1 MPYDRDSFL
10 AGLAVGRTLW
20 RPHRDY
26 GEVPK
31 PYKYLFYAYTLPL
44 AFPNKTQGRDPLEI
58 SSTAQDALLVPFQ
71 NMAGSYSLQ
80 VITRVSGS
88 QARFKTGNITSI
100 YNIATETQSGYY
112 RLNVVYDH
120 NLSRYD
126 ISFPYSNQ
134 PPTYPV
140 DLDEYLDGIIH
151 GKIVVVE

>member
-20 RPHRDY
+20 RPHRDF
-26 GEVPK
+26 GEVPE

-44 AFPNKTQGRDPLEI
+44 TFPNKTQGQDPLEI

-71 NMAGSYSLQ
+71 NMAGYYSLQ

-88 QARFKTGNITSI
+88 QARFKTGNSTSI

-112 RLNVVYDH
+112 RLNAVYDH

-134 PPTYPV
+134 PPVYPS
-140 DLDEYLDGIIH
+140 DFYDYLNGEIR
-151 GKIVVVE
+151 GNIVVVE